1 MKSVSRRDPR
11 AIPIAGCVEGVADG
25 RLHGWACDRRIPSRP
40 VSIVLRGDDGRV
52 LTLLAERARADV
64 FAAGFGAGHSGFSI
78 PLRRLSGL
86 HSLRVFAGEEGVE
99 LQGSPFALRGAKAPV
114 ARRAG
119 RLTFGIDPVH
129 LSGAAVTGWAVDTG
143 DPSRRCRIAL
153 MREGR
158 ILAETTASRFRSD
171 LATAPDALHGF
182 LLRLPAGERRGLKLL
197 DRESG
202 VALGPVG

>member
-1 MKSVSRRDPR
+1 M
-11 AIPIAGCVEGVADG
+11 ADG
-25 RLHGWACDRRIPSRP
+25 RLHGWACDRRLPLRP
-40 VSIVLRGDDGRV
+40 VSVVLRGDDGRV
-52 LTLLAERARADV
+52 LELLADRARADV

-86 HSLRVFAGEEGVE
+86 HTLRVFAGEERVE
-99 LQGSPFALRGAKAPV
+99 LLGSPLTLRSPKAPA

-129 LSGAAVTGWAVDTG
+129 LDGAAVTGWALDTG
-143 DPSRRCRIAL
+143 DPLRRCRIAL
-153 MREGR
+153 MRDGQ
-158 ILAETTASRFRSD
+158 ILAEATASRFRSD
-171 LATAPDALHGF
+171 LSTAPDALHGF
-182 LLRLPAGERRGLKLL
+182 LLRLPAGERRGLRLV